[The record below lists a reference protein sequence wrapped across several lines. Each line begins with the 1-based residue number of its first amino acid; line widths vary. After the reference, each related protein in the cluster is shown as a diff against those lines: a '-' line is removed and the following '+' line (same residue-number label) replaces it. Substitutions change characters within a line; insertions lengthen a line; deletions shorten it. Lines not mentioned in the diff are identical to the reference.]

1 MTDRPTD
8 MPVIVPWP
16 RRPEPPPPA
25 ALVFDLDGTLVDT
38 VRLRVEGW
46 MEAFRALGI
55 PVDPA
60 VLRPLIGA
68 DGHVVA
74 RAGAHAAGQEID
86 GAMAERLDHLAG
98 EAFGRLNRSPRPLP
112 GATDLLAALAL
123 SGTPHA
129 IATASR
135 AGQVLASVDALG
147 LESRP
152 LIVDGSHVRNAKPAP
167 DLLLLAA
174 RRLHADPGDCWYV
187 GDSTWDMQAA
197 RAGGMTAA
205 GVTTGFATADDLFGA
220 GADVVTQS
228 LRELARRM
236 GVRAG

>member
-1 MTDRPTD
+1 MRGRPTD
-8 MPVIVPWP
+8 LPVIVPWP
-16 RRPEPPPPA
+16 RRPEPAPPG

-38 VRLRVEGW
+38 VGLRVEGW
-46 MEAFRALGI
+46 MEAFRALGV

-74 RAGAHAAGQEID
+74 RAGVRAAGQEVD
-86 GAMAERLDHLAG
+86 DAMAERLDHLAG

-112 GATDLLAALAL
+112 GASDLLAALAA

-147 LESRP
+147 LASRP
-152 LIVDGSHVRNAKPAP
+152 PIVDGSHVRHAKPAP

-174 RRLHADPGDCWYV
+174 RRLHAEPGDCWYV

-197 RAGGMTAA
+197 RAGGLTAA
-205 GVTTGFATADDLFGA
+205 GVTTGFATADDLLGA
-220 GADVVTQS
+220 GADVVMAS
-228 LRELARRM
+228 LRDLSRRI

>member
-1 MTDRPTD
+1 
-8 MPVIVPWP
+8 
-16 RRPEPPPPA
+16 
-25 ALVFDLDGTLVDT
+25 
-38 VRLRVEGW
+38 VESW
-46 MEAFRALGI
+46 MEAFRALGLL
-55 PVDPA
+55 VDPA

-74 RAGAHAAGQEID
+74 RAGALAAGQAID

-112 GATDLLAALAL
+112 GATGLLGALAA
-123 SGTPHA
+123 SRTPHA

-152 LIVDGSHVRNAKPAP
+152 LIVDGSHVRHAKPAP

-174 RRLHADPGDCWYV
+174 RRLHADPGECWYV
-187 GDSTWDMQAA
+187 GDSIWDMQAA

-205 GVTTGFATADDLFGA
+205 GVTTGFATADDLLGA
-220 GADVVTQS
+220 GGDVVMPN
-228 LRELARRM
+228 LWELSRRI